1 MKKFCQMSKITELKK
16 LLSAPVIVAPMFLLS
31 NPKLALAVC
40 SEGFVGTFPAHCTR
54 TRAVFEEWLKEM
66 EVGIARLR
74 SELGESVVAPYA
86 VNLVVHATNE
96 RMVGDLE
103 LVEKYKV
110 PIVITS
116 KSSPGD
122 VVKRIHDYGGLVMS
136 DIATR
141 RHAEKASQA
150 GVDALIAVTGGAGG
164 HTGRLNP
171 FALMNEI
178 REVWDGPTVLAGAI
192 NTGRDV
198 LAAEIMGADFAYIG
212 TRFIN
217 SFESDAEIGFQEMII
232 ESLATDVYYTAALD
246 GAPANFL
253 TKSLIKAGIDL
264 DELATALPGK
274 IINPRENKKWK
285 DIWSAGQG
293 VGTIHDI
300 QPAKTICQ
308 TIKSQYQEA
317 KQKYLRRFSDND

>member
-1 MKKFCQMSKITELKK
+1 MKRFCLVSNISDLKK
-16 LLSAPVIVAPMFLLS
+16 LVPVPVIVAPMFLIS
-31 NPKLALAVC
+31 NPRLTLAVC
-40 SEGFVGTFPAHCTR
+40 SEGFIGTFPAHCTR
-54 TRAVFEEWLKEM
+54 TREVLEEWLVEM
-66 EVGIARLR
+66 EVGLEQLR
-74 SELGESVVAPYA
+74 SELGEKVVAPYA
-86 VNLVVHATNE
+86 VNLVVHRTNE

-116 KSSPGD
+116 KSTPGD
-122 VVKRIHDYGGLVMS
+122 VVKRIHDYGGIVMS

-150 GVDALIAVTGGAGG
+150 GVDALIAVTSGAGG
-164 HTGRLNP
+164 HTGRISP

-192 NTGRDV
+192 NTGKDV

-217 SFESDAEIGFQEMII
+217 SYETDAEIGLQEMII
-232 ESLATDVYYTAALD
+232 DSRATDVFYTAALD

-264 DELATALPGK
+264 DELATTRPGK
-274 IINPRENKKWK
+274 IINPKDNKRWK

-293 VGTIHDI
+293 VGTIYDI
-300 QPAKTICQ
+300 QPAKNICQ
-308 TIKSQYQEA
+308 TIKRQYQDA
-317 KQKYLRRFSDND
+317 KLDFLNRFSDSC